1 MPRRVEEL
9 PKECIT
15 ALGIYSQLVLGKFG
29 KTKKAKYEEI
39 AKRMS
44 LSVNTIKNWIYKYYS
59 EYEKYSQEIKD
70 DIEKDL
76 KKFILEGLTEKQSKY
91 IKARMNGFGKEEAK
105 KSAGYSEKT
114 KVDTIEKSKAISFTM
129 SMLRERLIEDTT
141 VGAAVIINR
150 LLDVAERAKNG
161 QKSMEYI
168 DEVNPFGRVVKK
180 TIKEEKSFSAE
191 LGAYREI
198 NKMLGYDYAAE
209 KKLNPTVSFDE
220 ETGEKTTILSDE
232 DMK

>member
-1 MPRRVEEL
+1 MAREIAEL
-9 PKECIT
+9 SKEHMD
-15 ALGIYSQLVLGKFG
+15 ALFLYSQLLAVRFG
-29 KTKKAKYEEI
+29 KTKKDKYQEI
-39 AKRMS
+39 ARRMKKS
-44 LSVNTIKNWIYKYYS
+44 EHTVKTWINKYF
-59 EYEKYSQEIKD
+59 EKYQEYVSEIVSQ
-70 DIEKDL
+70 KDL
-76 KKFILEGLTEKQSKY
+76 KRLNLEGLTEKQTKY
-91 IKARMNGFGKEEAK
+91 VMARLNGKSAEEAK
-105 KSAGYSEKT
+105 QIAGYSENT
-114 KVDTIEKSKAISFTM
+114 KVDTIEKTKGVALTM
-129 SMLRERLIEDTT
+129 SALRDKLIEDTKL
-141 VGAAVIINR
+141 GAAVIINN

-161 QKSMEYI
+161 QRSTEYI
-168 DEVNPFGRVVKK
+168 DEVNPDGRLVRK

>member
-44 LSVNTIKNWIYKYYS
+44 LSMNTIKNWIYKYYS

-191 LGAYREI
+191 LGAYKEI
-198 NKMLGYDYAAE
+198 NKMLGYDFSVE
-209 KKLNPTVSFDE
+209 KKVKSSFDE
-220 ETGEKTTILSDE
+220 SSGEKITTLSDE
-232 DMK
+232 DLE